1 MKVAAWK
8 NDNEVNPEEL
18 GPYIEGDIIPHN
30 SRNGLSA
37 VSARWPGG
45 IVPYEIGAPFSE
57 YH

>member
-1 MKVAAWK
+1 VAAWK